1 MNTVVQDVDI
11 ETLFLA
17 LEAKTARLKFKKQ
30 SPIFQL
36 FQNCFGNWR
45 YLVTVRN
52 KSELLRKAENFSNG
66 LVVIGDNPFLYGSKK
81 GQQAYYSLFTQL
93 QESLNDWFIY

>member
-1 MNTVVQDVDI
+1 MDVIEDQDI
-11 ETLFLA
+11 QILFLTF
-17 LEAKTARLKFKKQ
+17 ESKTTKLKFKNQ
-30 SPIFQL
+30 SPIVQL
-36 FQNCFGNWR
+36 FYNCFGNWR